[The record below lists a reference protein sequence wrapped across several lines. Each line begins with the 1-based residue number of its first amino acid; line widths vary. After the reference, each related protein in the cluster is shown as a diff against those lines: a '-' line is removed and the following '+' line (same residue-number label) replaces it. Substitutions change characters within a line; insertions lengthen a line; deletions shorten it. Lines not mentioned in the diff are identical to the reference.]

1 MTKNGA
7 RLRVFPA
14 KTPADLKEKNA
25 FLRKDGGYCP
35 RQPMMLNRSYSSLTM
50 KKRAKRRDWRAVA
63 IFAILALGLGLVIL
77 AFALRDE
84 ESDIPDAPETRNI
97 TAHVSADIG
106 EYGAGEY
113 GAGEYE
119 AGEYEAG
126 AFDPAPD
133 LERRAAT
140 DLGAQKRPA
149 DEKQKTLPGAPA
161 QIPPPPGAPDK
172 SRQARAMA
180 DLARIPAPP
189 GASAPKLGFYRMRN
203 AGIVY
208 DSSASPEEI
217 LRDQSTRYTVVSG
230 DIIGRIAQKFGC
242 SAEQI
247 QKANHMTDDKIKIG
261 QKLLIPNCRDAGS
274 DGNR

>member
-1 MTKNGA
+1 
-7 RLRVFPA
+7 
-14 KTPADLKEKNA
+14 
-25 FLRKDGGYCP
+25 
-35 RQPMMLNRSYSSLTM
+35 M

-113 GAGEYE
+113 GAG
-119 AGEYEAG
+119 

-149 DEKQKTLPGAPA
+149 AEKQKTLPGAPA
-161 QIPPPPGAPDK
+161 HIPPPQGAPDK

-274 DGNR
+274 DGSR